1 MNVISRIVAFMYGTA
16 LCVGL
21 WTLAN
26 WYIESRQPVVVFD
39 DNPGYRILEIT
50 DQYIEIK
57 WVKARLVTNCPG
69 RVEPIFVGEYAS
81 HSLPSYPF
89 IVSSDEKTF
98 SRRYEIPKY
107 FRYADYELRI
117 NMIAVCNP
125 LFETRQVLVVPFRYD
140 PKNLLEYH

>member
-1 MNVISRIVAFMYGTA
+1 MIVARIVAFLYGA
-16 LCVGL
+16 LLCAGVWIVAG
-21 WTLAN
+21 
-26 WYIESRQPVVVFD
+26 WYIQSRMPVVLFN

-50 DQYIEIK
+50 DEYIEIK

-69 RVEPIFVGEYAS
+69 RVEPIFVGEFAS

-89 IVSSDEKTF
+89 IVQHEETTF

-107 FRYADYELRI
+107 FRYGDYELKI
-117 NMIAVCNP
+117 NMVANCNP
-125 LFETRQVLVVPFRYD
+125 WFETRQVLRVLFRYD